1 MIIINCE
8 QGSEA
13 WHEARAGVITA
24 STFAEALEITG
35 GLEAKQKKYVDAVL
49 AGQSEAEALLI
60 SGYKK
65 RPSAEAVEA
74 ALRGEVVGGPS
85 TASERLA
92 AELAIERITKKPYG
106 DTFETFAM
114 RRGKE
119 QEQFARMRYEERFG
133 LIVDEEGLIL
143 TDDRLFGCS
152 VDGLVHLD
160 GGMECKVPV
169 DLNKVLAILRTGDL
183 SEYRHQI
190 QGCMW
195 ITGRKWWDF
204 IMGIPDLAALN
215 NGNDLYVQRVYRD
228 DNFIEEMELGLL
240 KFAGRVKQLETFFRT
255 PFNRNQLSNK
265 EAA

>member
-1 MIIINCE
+1 MIKINCE

-13 WHEARAGVITA
+13 WHHERAGVITA

-35 GLEAKQKKYVDAVL
+35 ALDKKQQAYVDAML
-49 AGQSEAEALLI
+49 AGKTVAEALLA
-60 SGYKK
+60 SGYQKA
-65 RPSAEAVEA
+65 PTAEGVAK
-74 ALRGEVVGGPS
+74 ALRGETVGVPS
-85 TASERLA
+85 PASERLA
-92 AELAIERITKKPYG
+92 AELAIERISKKPYG

-119 QEQFARMRYEERFG
+119 QEVFARMKYEERFG
-133 LIVDEEGLIL
+133 VIVDEEGLIL

-152 VDGLVHLD
+152 VDGLVHVD
-160 GGMECKVPV
+160 GGFECKAPV
-169 DLNKVLAILRTGDL
+169 DLNKVVSILRTGDL

-204 IMGIPDLAALN
+204 VMPAPDLAVLN
-215 NGNDLYVQRVYRD
+215 NGNDLYVQRVLRD

-240 KFAGRVKQLETFFRT
+240 KFAAKVRGMENFFRA
-255 PFNRNQLSNK
+255 PFSKDKLL
-265 EAA
+265 AAA